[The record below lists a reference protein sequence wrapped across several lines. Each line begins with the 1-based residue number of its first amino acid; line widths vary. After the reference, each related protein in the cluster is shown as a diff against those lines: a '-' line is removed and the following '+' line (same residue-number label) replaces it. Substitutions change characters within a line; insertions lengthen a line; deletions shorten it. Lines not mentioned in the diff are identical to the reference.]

1 MNVRDEVCGMEFFA
15 EQAATHLNVE
25 GKVYSFCAD
34 RCRRLFQEHPHW
46 YVPVQETTG
55 KPHA

>member
-1 MNVRDEVCGMEFFA
+1 MEFFA